1 MPAITVLFISVKAIA
16 PLYLGHVSFIPNR
29 APTGRKLNTNCN
41 SLFGVGARL
50 NVDGLKMDFNG
61 DFNDF
66 SVYNKAGVHRYHLGT
81 SSAVNGPSS
90 VVYGVMD
97 VSIRTPYNEKGLN
110 VCVQKVYDNN
120 NHMNMRISSRISSA
134 QIGEWTYGEW
144 EMIY

>member
-1 MPAITVLFISVKAIA
+1 MLIRDS
-16 PLYLGHVSFIPNR
+16 
-29 APTGRKLNTNCN
+29 
-41 SLFGVGARL
+41 VGARL
-50 NVDGLKMDFNG
+50 DVDGLRMDFNG

-66 SVYNKAGVHRYHLGT
+66 SVYNKAGAHRYHLGT

-97 VSIRTPYNEKGLN
+97 VFIRTPYNEKGLN

-144 EMIY
+144 ETIY